1 MAKSCWEHRFREQPS
16 NRVERYRFVPCGS
29 AAKWRAKQ
37 HCRSEAVLAVIALR
51 AKMIGL
57 SDHVQPRASWEM
69 IFKMENY
76 SNPLLWDVTRAQSGK
91 KQHMIKLTSE
101 SELVS
106 LGEGAAYVAAA
117 AVTKDMWE
125 KNFIHFTP
133 IFLFLLL
140 NLCHF

>member
-1 MAKSCWEHRFREQPS
+1 MRQSGS
-16 NRVERYRFVPCGS
+16 S

-37 HCRSEAVLAVIALR
+37 QIGKAVLAVIALR

-76 SNPLLWDVTRAQSGK
+76 SNPLIWNSVTRAQSGK

-106 LGEGAAYVAAA
+106 L
-117 AVTKDMWE
+117 
-125 KNFIHFTP
+125 
-133 IFLFLLL
+133 
-140 NLCHF
+140 